1 MAQPE
6 RPRPTDA
13 RMRLHVAAPDDED
26 DTVRM
31 GGPRGADPRLPPSVA
46 GSRVRAPASPTPVT
60 AGRKRFLAL
69 GLAGGA
75 LIAGVVAWA
84 LWPRTAPMLP
94 PPLALP
100 TAPRPAPVRV
110 AASPPASPVASSGP
124 LVAPGTAPPAPAFVI
139 RAATRRQILADN
151 PAHLAVFRYA
161 PNSNIVVLDFPS
173 LRMQGLMLDRVA
185 ALIEKAG
192 LPRDRVISW
201 ARLRRVIVAGG
212 DTISTYYYG
221 HDYSAAALA
230 SFFALAAAEHR
241 TLNPQE
247 QRLHALVAQLGWLRP
262 GVNAGLIT
270 LPRQGANKYVTG
282 TARDVIL
289 THELSHGEFFSNPA
303 YRAYVRRFWHQD
315 LTAPQRAAIRHFLG
329 TEEYDTGDE
338 TLMMN
343 EMQAYLMFTR
353 NPEFF
358 SAHDVGMTP
367 AQRRALETRFLA
379 GMPVGWLRNRLV
391 ALDAADR
398 AVVQIAPAAD
408 RRTSSAG
415 SRPSHLQ

>member
-6 RPRPTDA
+6 RQRPADA
-13 RMRLHVAAPDDED
+13 RMRLRKAAPDDED
-26 DTVRM
+26 DTVRIR
-31 GGPRGADPRLPPSVA
+31 GPRGADPPPPSSGA
-46 GSRVRAPASPTPVT
+46 GSQARAPAPPTP
-60 AGRKRFLAL
+60 AAPGRKRFLAL

-84 LWPRTAPMLP
+84 LWPRTAPKLP
-94 PPLALP
+94 SPLAVP
-100 TAPRPAPVRV
+100 AAPPVRV
-110 AASPPASPVASSGP
+110 AAV
-124 LVAPGTAPPAPAFVI
+124 PPAPAVTPSPPPGAAPPAFTI
-139 RAATRRQILADN
+139 RSATRRQILADN

-161 PNSNIVVLDFPS
+161 ANPNIVVLDFPS

-201 ARLRRVIVAGG
+201 AHLRRTIAAGG

-230 SFFALAAAEHR
+230 RFFAQAAAQHR
-241 TLNPQE
+241 TLNAQE
-247 QRLHALVAQLGWLRP
+247 QRLRALVARLGWLRP
-262 GVNAGLIT
+262 GVDGGLIT

-315 LTAPQRAAIRHFLG
+315 LTAAQRAAIRHFLG
-329 TEEYDTGDE
+329 TEEYDTGDT

-367 AQRRALETRFLA
+367 EQRRALESRFLA

-408 RRTSSAG
+408 RRASSAG